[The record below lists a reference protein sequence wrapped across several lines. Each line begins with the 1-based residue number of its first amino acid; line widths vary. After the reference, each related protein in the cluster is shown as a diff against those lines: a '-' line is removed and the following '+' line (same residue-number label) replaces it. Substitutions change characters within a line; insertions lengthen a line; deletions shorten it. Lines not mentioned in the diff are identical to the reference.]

1 LRDVMAV
8 AFVPIDETTNNW
20 FFGPEIARELRA
32 RSNENKDDLKLGI
45 AYVRENA
52 PVLMDVEVSMAAAE
66 SADYYPPVPERSD
79 DHYFFEGKHC
89 HREKCCHRICHYEK
103 LRETPGTCHHTARP

>member
-1 LRDVMAV
+1 MRVIPPADGKEPRYDGVWWNGR
-8 AFVPIDETTNNW
+8 P
-20 FFGPEIARELRA
+20 GRQSRECHGLPPA
-32 RSNENKDDLKLGI
+32 EHK
-45 AYVRENA
+45 
-52 PVLMDVEVSMAAAE
+52 E